1 MGPSGYRRGYFV
13 WQTLRVISQLPLLE
27 RFVVRGRR
35 IEAHS
40 LAKDREQLLQLSR
53 LTMTGHIGLDGTM
66 ELRRSLPDEEL
77 FESLATRV
85 RPVLVN
91 SESVHFRKVLS
102 AIETAIMTSG
112 TDVSQRFNAEF
123 AALRADWETFDLNS
137 KKIVRFA
144 IQTSTIDGS
153 EVSPQVSDTQLASA
167 WLYAD
172 LVHVDAHGHKKHGLR
187 FPVKERYAAAVPY
200 FAHTAVLCVTTLEMI
215 KALHSAGVINLEQE
229 SIVKDVVVGV
239 DELVEKSVAYIAPVG
254 GPMPSLDLAMHELP
268 EDFKPFTVTELLRQ
282 KSHNQVQVHLTAH
295 DGSTISKYEAAVS
308 QRVTKDGRW
317 HWETLVA
324 GSVTFEISMGVVE
337 GVIVNGQFE
346 SIRFH
351 ATTNRMQ
358 LAEALLTRE
367 MIESHEISFH
377 ISGQKWF
384 SLAVPAEDLQERAS
398 LDVQMD
404 TLLDLVTIENIIG
417 KTLKS
422 LTGTYHDPD
431 RALLRRTRLL
441 WEGEIVPFKS
451 GPLPLTVPT
460 GVEPRATVMQ
470 ATQMLIGDTAYPV
483 PTTWIRHPLMVT
495 ESIQA
500 VEDSDPPMNRRVMV
514 VPLDEPFVAWAPEK
528 RVVTDDTDLVQP
540 APWDLSHFDEQGF
553 LGCYVGG
560 RISLPKSTP

>member
-112 TDVSQRFNAEF
+112 TDVSERFNAEF

-144 IQTSTIDGS
+144 IQTSTIYGS

-200 FAHTAVLCVTTLEMI
+200 FAHAAVLCVTT
-215 KALHSAGVINLEQE
+215 
-229 SIVKDVVVGV
+229 
-239 DELVEKSVAYIAPVG
+239 
-254 GPMPSLDLAMHELP
+254 
-268 EDFKPFTVTELLRQ
+268 
-282 KSHNQVQVHLTAH
+282 
-295 DGSTISKYEAAVS
+295 
-308 QRVTKDGRW
+308 
-317 HWETLVA
+317 
-324 GSVTFEISMGVVE
+324 
-337 GVIVNGQFE
+337 
-346 SIRFH
+346 
-351 ATTNRMQ
+351 
-358 LAEALLTRE
+358 
-367 MIESHEISFH
+367 
-377 ISGQKWF
+377 
-384 SLAVPAEDLQERAS
+384 
-398 LDVQMD
+398 
-404 TLLDLVTIENIIG
+404 
-417 KTLKS
+417 
-422 LTGTYHDPD
+422 
-431 RALLRRTRLL
+431 
-441 WEGEIVPFKS
+441 
-451 GPLPLTVPT
+451 
-460 GVEPRATVMQ
+460 
-470 ATQMLIGDTAYPV
+470 
-483 PTTWIRHPLMVT
+483 
-495 ESIQA
+495 
-500 VEDSDPPMNRRVMV
+500 
-514 VPLDEPFVAWAPEK
+514 
-528 RVVTDDTDLVQP
+528 
-540 APWDLSHFDEQGF
+540 
-553 LGCYVGG
+553 
-560 RISLPKSTP
+560 PK